1 MAQVKLKIFDTK
13 VEALELA
20 NQITI
25 AINSQESYTINPMY
39 NNVTGKFA
47 IKLKAV
53 YETEIVSVIGQTEF
67 DNAVE
72 IVHYDPE
79 WNSPKPNA

>member
-1 MAQVKLKIFDTK
+1 MSHLKIKIFDTEA
-13 VEALELA
+13 EALELA
-20 NQITI
+20 DQIAT
-25 AINSQESYTINPMY
+25 AINDGSPYINKAMH
-39 NNVTGKFA
+39 NHVTGKYA
-47 IKLKAV
+47 TKLRLV
-53 YETEIVSVIGQTEF
+53 YEAQIVSVIGQTEF